1 MRIEKLDLLISF
13 YIFCICASELMGGKT
28 FALMTIGSYHLNAS
42 VAILLLPFVF
52 TINDII
58 VEVYGPERARSI
70 VRSGLLVVA
79 SILLFS
85 LIATVL
91 PPSTRFLATEKAYD
105 TIFGTSARIALA
117 SLLAFTTAE
126 FTDVL
131 IFTKLRKVLGKKSL
145 WIRNNVS
152 NIVSQFLDT
161 TIFMVFAFYSFNQ
174 PISSN
179 VAFLS
184 GIILPYWLL
193 KCVMSVVETPFVYLG
208 VAWLKEK
215 RE

>member
-1 MRIEKLDLLISF
+1 
-13 YIFCICASELMGGKT
+13 MGGKT